1 MKYSEIDRQIKRNER
16 GRIMI
21 NASLSKLTEIFRK
34 HIIID
39 LEGMTEENIVVDNLT
54 DGIALMIDGYE
65 TLDYRFDVAA
75 PAGIG
80 INILMCMIKESPN
93 QKINVSKILD
103 NCYL

>member
-1 MKYSEIDRQIKRNER
+1 MKYTEINRELKRNER
-16 GRIMI
+16 GRTMI
-21 NASLSKLTEIFRK
+21 NASLSKLTEIFRN

-39 LEGMTEENIVVDNLT
+39 IEGMTEENIVVDNIT

-65 TLDYRFDVAA
+65 TLDYCFNVDI

-80 INILMCMIKESPN
+80 ISLLMRMIEESPT